1 MRFWSMADGQNQVE
15 HGQDT
20 IRHLENEIH
29 FQRRAG
35 PRGVEYNQ
43 RFLMST
49 LTQISPPKSRRSPV
63 LRILLWLMLALIVIV
78 AGLVGYAYN
87 VAHAALPQLEGRL
100 QIRGLSAPVTVT
112 RDGHGVPTIEAASL
126 DDLFFT
132 QGYVTAQDRLWQMDV
147 MRRYGGGELSEI
159 LGDGLLRLDRE
170 QRILGLR
177 EAARKALELASP
189 RDRAFYE
196 AYARGVNAYIETH
209 GDRLPIEFR
218 ILHYAPKQWQPEDS
232 AVIANSMVKDLNYHY
247 FYDALSR
254 EKILAKLG
262 PELTADLYVNRSWHD
277 RPPTVM
283 REDLT
288 EPDNTGNSDDEDD
301 DDSPDNSVTRKFPA
315 RAPKSLP
322 VQASGAKAPP
332 EESGLIAAL
341 KALRHPKADFSKIP
355 EALSAHALPTG
366 ALPIQALSIE
376 PWLTG
381 SSTIESS
388 AIEEVPVNGS
398 NDWVVSGAHTV
409 TGKPLLS
416 NDMHLGHQMP
426 NLWYEAHLHSGP
438 LDVAGVTLPGM
449 PYVIVGHN
457 QRIAWGFTN
466 VGPTVTDVFIEN
478 FNQEGAYQ
486 TPSGWVQPE
495 HRAEV
500 IHVKGK
506 PDVHVDVMITRH
518 GPVITELVPGETRP
532 LALRW
537 TLYDGLHIP
546 FFDVNTA
553 QNWDEFQRAFS
564 QLDAPGQNV
573 VYADVDGNIGYHTT
587 GKVPIRAAGD
597 GSLPVSGADNAHEWI
612 SYIPFEKLP
621 SIYNPPSGII
631 ATANGRIAPDGYPNS
646 ISMEWEAPWRTARIY
661 HVLESGRQFSVADML
676 ALQTDIQSEAV
687 LFAAERLVYAVDHAA
702 KPSAR
707 AKQAADLM
715 RSWDGRMLA
724 ASAAPTIAENSI
736 GELRRLLLEAKLG
749 RAPSESRKEADSEL
763 YKETEK
769 NVVDWKTYSW
779 LQRSVWMENILLH
792 RPKRWLPDQYPNYD
806 ELLTAAVEAAV
817 NHPQAPKDLA
827 SWRWGAFNAVD
838 IQHPIL
844 GKIPV
849 IKHWSG
855 PGVQEQSGSGY
866 TVKAVTPYHGPSER
880 FTANM
885 ANLDESTLNTV
896 TGQGGN
902 FLSPY
907 YMDQWKAWYGGT
919 TFSLPF
925 TTKAVEAAKTHRV
938 VLEPGK

>member
-1 MRFWSMADGQNQVE
+1 MERNWVKQ
-15 HGQDT
+15 GQDT

-29 FQRRAG
+29 FHRRAG
-35 PRGVEYNQ
+35 WRGVEYNQ

-49 LTQISPPKSRRSPV
+49 LADISPPKSRRSPV
-63 LRILLWLMLALIVIV
+63 SRILVWLLLAALAIV
-78 AGLVGYAYN
+78 AGMVGYGYY
-87 VAHAALPQLEGRL
+87 VAHSALPQLDGQL
-100 QIRGLSAPVTVT
+100 QISGLAARVTVT

-126 DDLFFT
+126 EDLFFA

-159 LGDGLLRLDRE
+159 LGEDLLKLDRE
-170 QRILGLR
+170 QKILGLR
-177 EAARKALELASP
+177 AAAKKAVELLSP

-196 AYARGVNAYIETH
+196 AYARGVNAYIGTR

-218 ILHYAPKQWQPEDS
+218 ILHYAPKPWLPEDS
-232 AVIANSMVKDLNYHY
+232 AVVANSMVKDLNYHY
-247 FYDALSR
+247 FFDALAR

-288 EPDNTGNSDDEDD
+288 EPDNTGGSDDEDD
-301 DDSPDNSVTRKFPA
+301 DDSPDNAVTQRFPST
-315 RAPKSLP
+315 APEGLP
-322 VQASGAKAPP
+322 VAASGAKALP
-332 EESGLIAAL
+332 EGTTSIAAL
-341 KALRHPKADFSKIP
+341 KALRHPKANSGDHRFSELP
-355 EALSAHALPTG
+355 EALPS
-366 ALPIQALSIE
+366 
-376 PWLTG
+376 
-381 SSTIESS
+381 
-388 AIEEVPVNGS
+388 EELPVNGS
-398 NDWVVSGAHTV
+398 NDWVVSGTHTV

-426 NLWYEAHLHSGP
+426 NLWYEVHLRSGT

-466 VGPTVTDVFIEN
+466 VGPTVTDVFVEN
-478 FNQEGAYQ
+478 FNAQGAYQ

-506 PDVHVDVMITRH
+506 TDVNVDVKITRH
-518 GPVITELVPGETRP
+518 GPVITELVPGETRS

-537 TLYDGLHIP
+537 TLYDGLRIP
-546 FFDVNTA
+546 FFDVNAA

-631 ATANGRIAPDGYPNS
+631 ATANGRISPDGYPNS

-661 HVLESGRQFSVADML
+661 HVLESGRQFSAGDML

-724 ASAAPTIAENSI
+724 SSAAPTIAENAI
-736 GELRRLLLEAKLG
+736 GELRRLLLEPKLG
-749 RAPSESRKEADSEL
+749 SAPPESRKEADSEL

-769 NVVDWKTYSW
+769 NAVDWKTYSW

-792 RPKRWLPDQYPNYD
+792 RPKRWLPDKYPNYD

-817 NHPQAPKDLA
+817 DHPQAPKDLA
-827 SWRWGAFNAVD
+827 SWRWGAFNAIE

-844 GKIPV
+844 GKIPLV
-849 IKHWSG
+849 KHWSG
-855 PGVQEQSGSGY
+855 TGVQEQSGSGY

-885 ANLDESTLNTV
+885 ADLDQSTLNTV

-907 YMDQWKAWYGGT
+907 YMDQWKAWYEGT

-925 TTKAVEAAKTHRV
+925 TMKAVEATKTHQLM
-938 VLEPGK
+938 LEPTK